1 MPRFIKYLIDLL
13 TVTLVLAT
21 AVLMIGAFLLS
32 IIIWP
37 ITTFLVI
44 GTLVALGLLV
54 SLFDESDI
62 DL

>member
-1 MPRFIKYLIDLL
+1 MPRFIKYLIDFL
-13 TVTLVLAT
+13 TATLVLAT
-21 AVLMIGAFLLS
+21 AVLTVGAFLLS

-37 ITTFLVI
+37 ITTFLVV

-62 DL
+62 

>member
-37 ITTFLVI
+37 ITTFLVV

>member
-13 TVTLVLAT
+13 TVILAL
-21 AVLMIGAFLLS
+21 AVIVFMVGVFLLAVVV
-32 IIIWP
+32 WP
-37 ITTFLVI
+37 IATFLVV
-44 GTLVALGLLV
+44 GTLVALGFLV

>member
-1 MPRFIKYLIDLL
+1 MPRFIKHLIDLL

-37 ITTFLVI
+37 ITTFLVV

>member
-21 AVLMIGAFLLS
+21 AVLMVGAFLLS

-37 ITTFLVI
+37 ITTFLVV

>member
-1 MPRFIKYLIDLL
+1 MPRFIKYLIDFL
-13 TVTLVLAT
+13 TVTLVLDT

-37 ITTFLVI
+37 ITTFLVV
-44 GTLVALGLLV
+44 GTLVLIGLLV